1 MKQIVFS
8 DLVQISPFEWEISQR
23 VIPGMK
29 VPVVLFAT
37 EKMIRNSL
45 IDRSVDQ
52 AIHAAF
58 LPGIVDRICVMPDM
72 HQGYGFPIGGVAA
85 TSAEHGVISPG
96 AIGYDIN
103 CGVRL
108 LSSQIPYETIMPH
121 LKEILAEIN
130 SLCPSGVG
138 SSGRMQISRKDLES
152 ICETGIQW
160 ADRKGFLLEGEADA
174 IEDRGRMHPEN
185 LNGISKKA
193 FERGLPQLGSL
204 GAGNHFIEID
214 RVEKIFD
221 QQVADEFGLCEGA
234 TVVQI
239 HTGSRGFGHQVCTD
253 FVRMFNDAADQYHY
267 DLPDREL
274 ACAPIHSRL
283 GEQYLSAM
291 YAAANFA
298 FVNRQILAASVR
310 EAFDNILGKYFHS
323 TTLHTVYDLAHNIAK
338 IELLDIRGKKM
349 RVCVHRKGATR
360 ALGPGNALLPE
371 KFRMTGQPVLIPG
384 SMGTSSWVLAGTHI
398 AAEKSLNS
406 CCHGAGRLLSRSKA
420 RRTINSRSVAVD
432 LREGGIEFL
441 AGSEG
446 ALSEEAPAAYKAVDE
461 VIECVTEVGIAT
473 RVAKLIPVAVV
484 KG

>member
-1 MKQIVFS
+1 MKQIIFS
-8 DLVQISPFEWEISQR
+8 DISQISPFEWEISQK

-37 EKMIRNSL
+37 EQMIRNSL
-45 IDRSVDQ
+45 VDRSVDQ

-85 TSAEHGVISPG
+85 TSAEDGVISPG

-108 LSSQIPYETIMPH
+108 LTSQIPCDSILPYLREV
-121 LKEILAEIN
+121 LAEIN

-138 SSGRMQISRKDLES
+138 SSGRIQISRKDLES
-152 ICETGIQW
+152 ICETGILW
-160 ADRKGFLLEGEADA
+160 ANKKGLLLEGEADA

-185 LNGISKKA
+185 LDGVSKNA
-193 FERGLPQLGSL
+193 FDRGLPQLGSL

-214 RVEKIFD
+214 RVEKVYD
-221 QQVADEFGLCEGA
+221 QQIAESFGLWEGT

-253 FVRMFNDAADQYHY
+253 FVRLFNDAADQCRY

-283 GEQYLSAM
+283 GDQYLSAM

-298 FVNRQILAASVR
+298 FVNRQILAASIR
-310 EAFDNILGKYFHS
+310 EAFDNILGKYFRS
-323 TTLHTVYDLAHNIAK
+323 TALHTVYDLAHNIAK
-338 IELLDIRGKKM
+338 IEHLTIKGKEK

-360 ALGPGNALLPE
+360 ALGPGNALLPD
-371 KFRMTGQPVLIPG
+371 KYRLTGQPVLIPG
-384 SMGTSSWVLAGTHI
+384 SMGTSSWVMAGTRI

-420 RRTINSRSVAVD
+420 RRTINSHSVAAD
-432 LREGGIEFL
+432 LREASIEFL
-441 AGSEG
+441 AGSQS

-461 VIECVTEVGIAT
+461 VIECVAAVGIAAK
-473 RVAKLIPVAVV
+473 VAKLTPMAVV